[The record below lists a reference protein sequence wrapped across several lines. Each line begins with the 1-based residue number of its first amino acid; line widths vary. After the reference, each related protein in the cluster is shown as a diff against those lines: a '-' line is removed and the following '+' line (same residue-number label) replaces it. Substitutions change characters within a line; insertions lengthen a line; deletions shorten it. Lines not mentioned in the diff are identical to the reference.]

1 MLFLISFSL
10 FQQQIFGG
18 MNKVELINETAELV
32 TVFAKD
38 NDAVRGPDVITIS
51 VEYGLAPEHM
61 FPVAI
66 MDALSVVEHML
77 ANNTLRKIH
86 FSGESAGGNI
96 SIVAGLE
103 SFRKYPGR
111 ILSIQ
116 SQCPMLDPAG
126 DTMSYYMNQ
135 NVFPDMNWL
144 RWCWRAYLGL
154 KVDEPSGNP
163 TSVKQALQKD
173 SNYNSWKEWRQKHS
187 KSIQRLIDPSFDLP
201 VLDGENAPKILVQM
215 NMADP
220 MYDEEKRFVSVLSKS
235 KADLVI
241 MDQKGMHC
249 SIGGHHDP
257 EVHVEDMK
265 KWARAIFS
273 S

>member
-1 MLFLISFSL
+1 
-10 FQQQIFGG
+10 
-18 MNKVELINETAELV
+18 MNKVELINEIAELV
-32 TVFAKD
+32 TLFAED
-38 NDAVRGPDVITIS
+38 NNVIRGPSLITIS
-51 VEYGLAPEHM
+51 VDYGLAPENM

-77 ANNTLRKIH
+77 AKNPLRNIH

-111 ILSIQ
+111 VFSIQ

-135 NVFPDMNWL
+135 NVFPDMDWL

-154 KVDEPSGNP
+154 KIEEPTGTP
-163 TSVKQALQKD
+163 KTVKQALREN
-173 SNYNSWKEWRQKHS
+173 SNYNSWKQWKKKHS
-187 KSIQRLIDPSFDLP
+187 KFMQRLVNPSFDLP
-201 VLDGENAPKILVQM
+201 MLDGENAPTFLIQM

-220 MYDEEKRFVSVLSKS
+220 MYDEEKQFVNVLYRS
-235 KADLVI
+235 KANVVI
-241 MDQKGMHC
+241 MDHKGMHC
-249 SIGGHHDP
+249 SVGGHHDP
-257 EVHVEDMK
+257 NAHAADMK
-265 KWARAIFS
+265 KWARVIFS
-273 S
+273 PKN